1 MNANPRPVSL
11 VTRSL
16 AVLALLSLLAVTAR
30 AGTHVWSG
38 LGANGNFSLA
48 QNWSSGGVPIAREA
62 NVILVFP
69 ASAVDK
75 NAVQNIAQLGIDQM
89 IIQGDG
95 YFFTATAGNDFFL
108 RGSAAVDIENHT
120 SAGTYFDVS
129 APIVLNTGEVLIHGT
144 NGTVTIAS
152 AISGS
157 GALRIEGPTVEL
169 SGNAANTYAGATTLY
184 DGILKLTK
192 PSNINAIPG
201 ALNIGH
207 PVVGSPFPLDD
218 VILTSPN
225 QITNNAV
232 VTIHRSGR
240 LLLDNQSD
248 TIGSL
253 EMTGGSV
260 STGIGNLTLNG
271 NVHVS
276 APEPE
281 FASIGGVLSLGAQS
295 RIFNVDAGCHLR
307 VSAAIVGNGG
317 IGFIKQG
324 AGSMALYDNASTYS
338 GITSVEAGEL
348 SAYGA
353 NVTFGTAAAGTLVA
367 SGAKLS
373 LSWADIGT
381 ESLQLNGDAPGADGA
396 VFTAHG
402 SSSWAGPVTLVGFAT
417 NTVHVLT
424 VDMTFS
430 GVISGSGTLRYVG
443 ELVNGNYAK
452 LILSGT
458 AANTYSGGTLAEVG
472 LMQLS
477 KTAGVNAIPGKLAI
491 GHSVPGSGAT
501 DATVAWLA
509 NQQIND
515 AAAIF
520 ILPSGRFNAG
530 NFSETIGS
538 LDMDG
543 GAVDSSA
550 GIITLNGN
558 VTSRGSVNDGHSAS
572 ISGKLALG
580 GQTRTFDCL
589 PGSSLWLPAAISGSA
604 AAGLTKTGIGYMAL
618 AGANTYPGVT
628 TVAQGG
634 LQLHSNQALGSTAA
648 GTVVAVENALILYS
662 VDIGN
667 EPLQLNGGDFSGQV
681 TSYGVC
687 SWAGP
692 ITLNAPGEQT
702 FYPRLDNLTLS
713 GPISGPGTLRV
724 ITEDAKLILS
734 GPAANTYSGGTL
746 VYAGELVL
754 AKSSGV
760 TAVPGTLSIGLNQLP
775 AFPTSVVLSNMNQI
789 ADSAAVTM
797 WPGSLLNLNNFSET
811 IGSLAGTGDV
821 ATQFATLT
829 TGGNNF
835 TTTFGGTIGGIGF
848 VLLIKEG
855 SGTMLFT
862 GTNYSTSRTLVNHGK
877 LVVHGVFNGAVW
889 VANESTL
896 GGNGFVGNVA
906 STNGNLNPGAGAPG
920 RLHTRNLTAD
930 SASTLRFEIAGLVPG
945 IAYDQFSV
953 TGTVTLA
960 NCALDAFFAFAST
973 GGEQFILI
981 DNDGSDAVVGTFAG
995 KPEGAPFTING
1006 QTFAVS
1012 YTGGTGNDVVL
1023 KHVNTPPTVTSIA
1036 ATPFAEEGG
1045 SVSLNGTFSDPDQGD
1060 AFTLVVNWGD
1070 GSAPQTVNLPPFT
1083 GSFDLLHTYADDKP
1097 GAQASDSFTI
1107 TYTLT
1112 DTSGIPAFGNLN
1124 TVIGNVAPSFP
1135 AFAAMALKSGEA
1147 LATALTF
1154 ADPGADIWTATVNY
1168 GDGSGVQP
1176 IVVGAGKSLALNHTF
1191 PANGLYTVTVTVNDD
1206 DTGSATTTL
1215 EVYVGLELT
1224 ITKRSI
1230 THSWVRWPGVFTG
1243 FALETAPA
1251 LPAGANWT
1259 VVIDAPALS
1268 NGQWEVLVT
1277 HTAGNAFFRLV
1288 KP

>member
-1 MNANPRPVSL
+1 MNANPNPASL

-16 AVLALLSLLAVTAR
+16 ATLALLTLFICSAR

-38 LGANGNFSLA
+38 LGANGNFSNA
-48 QNWSSGGVPIAREA
+48 ANWSSGGVPVVREA

-75 NAVQNIAQLGIDQM
+75 NAVQNIAQLGIDQI

-95 YFFTATAGNDFFL
+95 YFFTATAGNEFLL

-169 SGNAANTYAGATTLY
+169 SGSAANTYAGATTLY

-225 QITNNAV
+225 QITNNSV

-317 IGFIKQG
+317 IGFIKLG

-373 LSWADIGT
+373 LSWANIGA

-417 NTVHVLT
+417 NTIHVLT

-430 GVISGSGTLRYVG
+430 GVISGSGTLRYLG

-472 LMQLS
+472 LMQLN
-477 KTAGVNAIPGKLAI
+477 KTAGVNAIPGKLVI
-491 GHSVPGSGAT
+491 GHSVPGSGTT

-572 ISGKLALG
+572 ISGKLNLG
-580 GQTRTFDCL
+580 DQTRTFDCL
-589 PGSSLWLPAAISGSA
+589 PESSLWLPATISGSV
-604 AAGLTKTGIGYMAL
+604 AAGLIKKGIGSLAL

-628 TVAQGG
+628 TVSQGG

-648 GTVVAVENALILYS
+648 GTVVAFDSSLILYS

-667 EPLQLNGGDFSGQV
+667 EPLQLNGGSFSGVLTCQGE
-681 TSYGVC
+681 S
-687 SWAGP
+687 SWAGS
-692 ITLNAPGEQT
+692 IMLNVVGDQT
-702 FYPRLDNLTLS
+702 IYPRNGNLTLS
-713 GPISGPGTLRV
+713 GPLTGAGRLRV
-724 ITEDAKLILS
+724 ITEDAKLILTGS
-734 GPAANTYSGGTL
+734 APNTHGGGTL
-746 VYAGELVL
+746 VYSGELVL
-754 AKSSGV
+754 AKNAGV
-760 TAVPGTLSIGLNQLP
+760 IAIPGALDITAQFP
-775 AFPTSVVLSNMNQI
+775 ASVVLSNLNQI

-835 TTTFGGTIGGIGF
+835 TTTFGGTIGGAGF
-848 VLLIKEG
+848 VPLIKEG

-995 KPEGAPFTING
+995 KPEGATFTING

-1023 KHVNTPPTVTSIA
+1023 KHVNTPPNVTSIA
-1036 ATPFAEEGG
+1036 TTPFAEEGG
-1045 SVSLNGTFSDPDQGD
+1045 GVSLNGIFSDPDQGD

-1083 GSFDLLHTYADDKP
+1083 GSFSLLHTYADDKP

-1112 DTSGIPAFGNLN
+1112 DTSGSPGFGNLN

-1135 AFAAMALKSGEA
+1135 AFAAMALKSGET
-1147 LATALTF
+1147 LATTLTF

-1206 DTGSATTTL
+1206 DTGSGTTTL
-1215 EVYVGLELT
+1215 EVYVGLDLT

-1230 THSWVRWPGVFTG
+1230 THSWVRWPAIFTG

-1259 VVIDAPALS
+1259 VVFDAPALN